1 MSTRTTAVLGRV
13 RPVID
18 ENSVLRSGG
27 GRQIDWANVNASYAV
42 GQADGKKFIPAWTV
56 MGELLG
62 AGKLSPRVVT
72 TNPATGFLES
82 DAKEGA
88 PHEALSGYGFVIGA
102 SLYENLLPDSSGG
115 PPRVLASAIKTELG
129 TDRWYFE
136 QYGDA
141 R

>member
-1 MSTRTTAVLGRV
+1 MSSRTTTVLGRV

-18 ENSVLRSGG
+18 EKSVLRSGG
-27 GRQIDWANVNASYAV
+27 GRQIDWANVDVAYKQS
-42 GQADGKKFIPAWTV
+42 DGLKFLPAWTCV
-56 MGELLG
+56 GELLG

-82 DAKEGA
+82 DAKEGDQA
-88 PHEALSGYGFVIGA
+88 AALSGYGYVIGA

-115 PPRVLASAIKTELG
+115 PPRVLATAIKTELG